1 MKRKKIVKKEVSEFN
16 TSSMSKPRKILYNK
30 IIKNYRFC
38 EIYDFLKFIY
48 INEVDF
54 SDIFMRDLFY
64 FLIKVNQYTSK
75 ITSECYS
82 IYSSKNYDTSLSEA
96 VIPLN
101 SIVCKILQAVITKKY
116 SLPIFSL
123 EKLIFASLIIFL
135 KKSSYHCRFRYP
147 YRLNKC
153 IEDKITNGYINAINS
168 RNNSFEFIFNLI
180 ETELKKEAEILN
192 NNNNNKRLLRVLNNK
207 KLL

>member
-1 MKRKKIVKKEVSEFN
+1 MANKIVKSEVFEIN

-30 IIKNYRFC
+30 IIKNYRFS

-48 INEVDF
+48 INEVNF

-64 FLIKVNQYTSK
+64 FLIKTEQYTSE
-75 ITSECYS
+75 I
-82 IYSSKNYDTSLSEA
+82 IYRSQSNDLSKKYDINLINVEISLRYM
-96 VIPLN
+96 IN
-101 SIVCKILQAVITKKY
+101 KILEAIILKKY
-116 SLPIFSL
+116 SLPVFAL
-123 EKLIFASLIIFL
+123 EKLIFASFIIFL
-135 KKSSYHCRFRYP
+135 KKSSFYCRFKYP

-153 IEDKITNGYINAINS
+153 IEDKSINGYINAINS

-180 ETELKKEAEILN
+180 KNQLKVEAEILD
-192 NNNNNKRLLRVLNNK
+192 NNKRLLRVLNNK

>member
-1 MKRKKIVKKEVSEFN
+1 
-16 TSSMSKPRKILYNK
+16 MSKPRKILYNK

-48 INEVDF
+48 INEVNF

-64 FLIKVNQYTSK
+64 FLIKTEQYTSE
-75 ITSECYS
+75 I
-82 IYSSKNYDTSLSEA
+82 IYRSQSNDLSKKYDINLINVEISLRYM
-96 VIPLN
+96 IN
-101 SIVCKILQAVITKKY
+101 KILEAIILKKY
-116 SLPIFSL
+116 SLPVFAL
-123 EKLIFASLIIFL
+123 EKLIFASFIIFL
-135 KKSSYHCRFRYP
+135 KKSSFYCRFRYP

-180 ETELKKEAEILN
+180 ENQLKVEAEILHN
-192 NNNNNKRLLRVLNNK
+192 NRRLFRVLNNK

>member
-1 MKRKKIVKKEVSEFN
+1 MARKIVKSEVFEIN

-48 INEVDF
+48 INEVNF

-64 FLIKVNQYTSK
+64 FLIKTEQYTSE
-75 ITSECYS
+75 I
-82 IYSSKNYDTSLSEA
+82 IYRSQSNDLSKKYDINLINVEISLRYM
-96 VIPLN
+96 IN
-101 SIVCKILQAVITKKY
+101 KILEAIIEKKY
-116 SLPIFSL
+116 SLPIFAL
-123 EKLIFASLIIFL
+123 EKLLFATLIIFL

-147 YRLNKC
+147 IRLNKC
-153 IEDKITNGYINAINS
+153 IEDKITNEYIHAINS

-180 ETELKKEAEILN
+180 ENELKKEAEILHN
-192 NNNNNKRLLRVLNNK
+192 NRRLFRVLNNK

>member
-1 MKRKKIVKKEVSEFN
+1 MKRKKTVKKQASEFN

-30 IIKNYRFC
+30 IIKNYRFS

-48 INEVDF
+48 INEVNF

-64 FLIKVNQYTSK
+64 FLIKTEQYTSEIIYRSQSNDLSKKYDINLINVEISLRYMINK
-75 ITSECYS
+75 I
-82 IYSSKNYDTSLSEA
+82 LEA
-96 VIPLN
+96 VI
-101 SIVCKILQAVITKKY
+101 AKKY
-116 SLPIFSL
+116 SLPIFAL
-123 EKLIFASLIIFL
+123 EKLLFATLIIFL

-180 ETELKKEAEILN
+180 KNQLKVEAEILD
-192 NNNNNKRLLRVLNNK
+192 NNKRLLRVLNNK

>member
-1 MKRKKIVKKEVSEFN
+1 MANKIVKSEIFEIN
-16 TSSMSKPRKILYNK
+16 ISSLNKAQKIIYNK
-30 IIKNYRFC
+30 VSNKYRFW
-38 EIYDFLKFIY
+38 ETYDFLKFIY
-48 INEVDF
+48 KNEVDF

-64 FLIKVNQYTSK
+64 FLIKKEQYTSEIIYRSQSNDLSKKYDINLINVEISLRYMINK
-75 ITSECYS
+75 I
-82 IYSSKNYDTSLSEA
+82 LEA
-96 VIPLN
+96 VI
-101 SIVCKILQAVITKKY
+101 AKKY
-116 SLPIFSL
+116 SLPVFAL

-180 ETELKKEAEILN
+180 ENQLKVEAEILHN
-192 NNNNNKRLLRVLNNK
+192 NRRLLRVLNNK

>member
-1 MKRKKIVKKEVSEFN
+1 MANKIVKSEIFEIN
-16 TSSMSKPRKILYNK
+16 ISSLNKAQKIIYNK
-30 IIKNYRFC
+30 VSNKYRFW
-38 EIYDFLKFIY
+38 ETYDFFKFIY
-48 INEVDF
+48 KNEVDF

-64 FLIKVNQYTSK
+64 FLIKLNQYTSK

-101 SIVCKILQAVITKKY
+101 SIVCKILQAVIAKKY

>member
-1 MKRKKIVKKEVSEFN
+1 MKRKKTVKKQASEFN

-48 INEVDF
+48 INEVNF

-82 IYSSKNYDTSLSEA
+82 IYSSKNHDTSLSVA

-101 SIVCKILQAVITKKY
+101 ASICKILEAIIAKKY
-116 SLPIFSL
+116 SLPVFAL
-123 EKLIFASLIIFL
+123 EKLIFATLIIFL

-147 YRLNKC
+147 PRLNKC

-180 ETELKKEAEILN
+180 ENQLKVEAEILHN
-192 NNNNNKRLLRVLNNK
+192 NRRLLRVLNNK

>member
-1 MKRKKIVKKEVSEFN
+1 MAH
-16 TSSMSKPRKILYNK
+16 
-30 IIKNYRFC
+30 
-38 EIYDFLKFIY
+38 
-48 INEVDF
+48 INEVNF

-64 FLIKVNQYTSK
+64 FLIKVNQYTSR
-75 ITSECYS
+75 IMSECYS

-101 SIVCKILQAVITKKY
+101 SIVCKILQAVIAKKY
-116 SLPIFSL
+116 SLPIFAL
-123 EKLIFASLIIFL
+123 EKLLFATLIIFL
-135 KKSSYHCRFRYP
+135 KKSSYHCRFKHP
-147 YRLNKC
+147 PRLNKC

-180 ETELKKEAEILN
+180 ENELKKEAEILHN
-192 NNNNNKRLLRVLNNK
+192 NRRLLRVLNNK

>member
-1 MKRKKIVKKEVSEFN
+1 MARKIVKSEVFEIN

-48 INEVDF
+48 INEVNF

-64 FLIKVNQYTSK
+64 FLIKIERYTSEIIYRSQSNDLSKKYDINLINVEISLRYMINK
-75 ITSECYS
+75 I
-82 IYSSKNYDTSLSEA
+82 LEA
-96 VIPLN
+96 VI
-101 SIVCKILQAVITKKY
+101 SKKY
-116 SLPIFSL
+116 SLPIFAL
-123 EKLIFASLIIFL
+123 EKLLFATLIIFL
-135 KKSSYHCRFRYP
+135 KKSSFYCRFRYP

-153 IEDKITNGYINAINS
+153 IEDKITNGYINEINS

-180 ETELKKEAEILN
+180 QNQLKVEAEILD
-192 NNNNNKRLLRVLNNK
+192 NNKRLLRVLNHK

>member
-1 MKRKKIVKKEVSEFN
+1 MANKIVKSEIFEIN
-16 TSSMSKPRKILYNK
+16 ISSLNKAQKTIYNK
-30 IIKNYRFC
+30 VSNKYRFW
-38 EIYDFLKFIY
+38 ETYDFLKFIY
-48 INEVDF
+48 KNEVDF

-101 SIVCKILQAVITKKY
+101 SIVCKILQAVIAKKY

-135 KKSSYHCRFRYP
+135 KKSSYHCRFKHP
-147 YRLNKC
+147 PRLNKC

>member
-1 MKRKKIVKKEVSEFN
+1 MANKIVKSEIFEIN
-16 TSSMSKPRKILYNK
+16 ISSLNKAQKIIYNK
-30 IIKNYRFC
+30 VSNKYRFW
-38 EIYDFLKFIY
+38 ETYDFLKFIY
-48 INEVDF
+48 KNEVDF

-101 SIVCKILQAVITKKY
+101 SIVCKILQAVIAKKY
-116 SLPIFSL
+116 SLPIFAL

-147 YRLNKC
+147 SRLNKC

>member
-1 MKRKKIVKKEVSEFN
+1 MARKIVKSEIFEIN
-16 TSSMSKPRKILYNK
+16 ISSLNKAQKTIYNK
-30 IIKNYRFC
+30 VSNKYRFW
-38 EIYDFLKFIY
+38 ETYDFLKFIY
-48 INEVDF
+48 KNEVNF

-64 FLIKVNQYTSK
+64 FLIKVNQYTSR
-75 ITSECYS
+75 IM
-82 IYSSKNYDTSLSEA
+82 SKYDNTYLRKQYDLSLTEA

-101 SIVCKILQAVITKKY
+101 SMTCKILEAVIAKRY
-116 SLPIFSL
+116 SLPTFAI

-147 YRLNKC
+147 SRLKKYN
-153 IEDKITNGYINAINS
+153 EDRNINEYINAINS

-180 ETELKKEAEILN
+180 ETELKKEAEILHN
-192 NNNNNKRLLRVLNNK
+192 NRRLLRVLNNK

>member
-1 MKRKKIVKKEVSEFN
+1 MANKIVKSEIFEIN
-16 TSSMSKPRKILYNK
+16 ISSLNKAQKTIYNK
-30 IIKNYRFC
+30 VSNKYRFW
-38 EIYDFLKFIY
+38 ETYDFFKFIY
-48 INEVDF
+48 KNEVDF

-64 FLIKVNQYTSK
+64 FLIKVNQYTSR
-75 ITSECYS
+75 IMSECYS

-101 SIVCKILQAVITKKY
+101 SIVCKILQAVIAKKY

>member
-1 MKRKKIVKKEVSEFN
+1 MARKIVKSEVFEIN

-48 INEVDF
+48 INEVNF

-64 FLIKVNQYTSK
+64 FLIKIERYTSE
-75 ITSECYS
+75 I
-82 IYSSKNYDTSLSEA
+82 IYRSQSNDLSKKYDINLINVEISLRYM
-96 VIPLN
+96 IN
-101 SIVCKILQAVITKKY
+101 KILEAIILKKY
-116 SLPIFSL
+116 SLPVFAL
-123 EKLIFASLIIFL
+123 EKLIFASFIIFL
-135 KKSSYHCRFRYP
+135 KKSFFYCRFRYHP
-147 YRLNKC
+147 RLNKC

>member
-1 MKRKKIVKKEVSEFN
+1 MARKIVKSEVFEIN

-48 INEVDF
+48 INEVNF

-64 FLIKVNQYTSK
+64 FLIKIERYTSE
-75 ITSECYS
+75 I
-82 IYSSKNYDTSLSEA
+82 IYRSQSNDLSKNYDINLINIEISLRYMINKILEA
-96 VIPLN
+96 VI
-101 SIVCKILQAVITKKY
+101 AKKY
-116 SLPIFSL
+116 SLPVFAL

-153 IEDKITNGYINAINS
+153 IEDKITNGNKS
-168 RNNSFEFIFNLI
+168 
-180 ETELKKEAEILN
+180 KK
-192 NNNNNKRLLRVLNNK
+192 
-207 KLL
+207 

>member
-1 MKRKKIVKKEVSEFN
+1 MARKIVKSEVFEIN

-48 INEVDF
+48 INEVNF

-101 SIVCKILQAVITKKY
+101 SIVCKILQAVIAKKY

>member
-48 INEVDF
+48 INEVNF

-64 FLIKVNQYTSK
+64 FLIKIERYTSE
-75 ITSECYS
+75 I
-82 IYSSKNYDTSLSEA
+82 IYRSQSNDLSKKYDINLINVEISLRYM
-96 VIPLN
+96 IN
-101 SIVCKILQAVITKKY
+101 KILEAIILKKY
-116 SLPIFSL
+116 SLPVFAL
-123 EKLIFASLIIFL
+123 EKLIFASFIIFL
-135 KKSSYHCRFRYP
+135 KKSSFYCRFKYP

-153 IEDKITNGYINAINS
+153 IQDKSINGYINAINS

-180 ETELKKEAEILN
+180 KNQLKVEAEILD
-192 NNNNNKRLLRVLNNK
+192 NNKRLLRVLNNK

>member
-1 MKRKKIVKKEVSEFN
+1 MANKIVKSEIFEIN
-16 TSSMSKPRKILYNK
+16 ISYLNKAQKTIYNK
-30 IIKNYRFC
+30 VSNKYRFW
-38 EIYDFLKFIY
+38 ETYDFFKFIY
-48 INEVDF
+48 KNEVDF

-64 FLIKVNQYTSK
+64 FLIKLNQYTSE
-75 ITSECYS
+75 ILSECYS
-82 IYSSKNYDTSLSEA
+82 IYSSKNHDTSLSEA

-101 SIVCKILQAVITKKY
+101 SIVCKILQAVIAKKY

-123 EKLIFASLIIFL
+123 EKLIFATLIIFL

-147 YRLNKC
+147 PRLNKC

>member
-1 MKRKKIVKKEVSEFN
+1 MANKIVKSEIFEIN
-16 TSSMSKPRKILYNK
+16 ISSLNKAQKTIYNK
-30 IIKNYRFC
+30 VSNKYRFW
-38 EIYDFLKFIY
+38 ETYDFLKFIY
-48 INEVDF
+48 KNEVDF

-101 SIVCKILQAVITKKY
+101 SIVCKILQAVIAKKY
-116 SLPIFSL
+116 SLPIFAL
-123 EKLIFASLIIFL
+123 EKLLFATLIIFL

>member
-1 MKRKKIVKKEVSEFN
+1 MFP
-16 TSSMSKPRKILYNK
+16 SSQ
-30 IIKNYRFC
+30 
-38 EIYDFLKFIY
+38 
-48 INEVDF
+48 
-54 SDIFMRDLFY
+54 
-64 FLIKVNQYTSK
+64 QYTSE
-75 ITSECYS
+75 I
-82 IYSSKNYDTSLSEA
+82 IYISQSNDLSKKYDINLINVEISLRYM
-96 VIPLN
+96 IN
-101 SIVCKILQAVITKKY
+101 KILEAIILKKY
-116 SLPIFSL
+116 SLPVFAL

-180 ETELKKEAEILN
+180 KNQLKVEAEILD
-192 NNNNNKRLLRVLNNK
+192 NNKRLLRVLNNK

>member
-1 MKRKKIVKKEVSEFN
+1 MVSKTVKSEVFEIN
-16 TSSMSKPRKILYNK
+16 TSLLNKAQKTIYNK
-30 IIKNYRFC
+30 VSNKYRFW
-38 EIYDFLKFIY
+38 ETYDFLKFIY
-48 INEVDF
+48 KNEVDF

-101 SIVCKILQAVITKKY
+101 SIVCKILQAVIAKKY

>member
-1 MKRKKIVKKEVSEFN
+1 MARKIVKSEVFEIN

-48 INEVDF
+48 INEVNF

-64 FLIKVNQYTSK
+64 FLIKIERYTSE
-75 ITSECYS
+75 I
-82 IYSSKNYDTSLSEA
+82 IYRSQSNDLSKKYDINLINVEISLRYM
-96 VIPLN
+96 IN
-101 SIVCKILQAVITKKY
+101 KILEAIILKKY
-116 SLPIFSL
+116 SLPVFAL
-123 EKLIFASLIIFL
+123 EKLIFASFIIFL
-135 KKSSYHCRFRYP
+135 KKSSFYCRFKYP

-153 IEDKITNGYINAINS
+153 IQDKSINGYINAINS

-180 ETELKKEAEILN
+180 KNQLKVEAEILD
-192 NNNNNKRLLRVLNNK
+192 NNKRLLRVLNNK

>member
-1 MKRKKIVKKEVSEFN
+1 MARKIVKSEIFEIN
-16 TSSMSKPRKILYNK
+16 ISSLNKAQKTIYNK
-30 IIKNYRFC
+30 VSNKYRFW
-38 EIYDFLKFIY
+38 ETYDFFKFIY
-48 INEVDF
+48 KNEVDF

-101 SIVCKILQAVITKKY
+101 SIVCKILQAVIAKKY

>member
-1 MKRKKIVKKEVSEFN
+1 MANKIVKSEIFEIN
-16 TSSMSKPRKILYNK
+16 ISSLNKAQKIIYNK
-30 IIKNYRFC
+30 VSNKYRFW
-38 EIYDFLKFIY
+38 ETYDFLKFIY
-48 INEVDF
+48 KNEVDF

-101 SIVCKILQAVITKKY
+101 SIVCKILQAVIAKKY

-147 YRLNKC
+147 IRLNKC
-153 IEDKITNGYINAINS
+153 IEDKITNEYINAINS

>member
-1 MKRKKIVKKEVSEFN
+1 MKRKKTVKKQASEFN

-30 IIKNYRFC
+30 IIKNYRFS

-48 INEVDF
+48 INEVNF

-64 FLIKVNQYTSK
+64 FLIKTEQYTSE
-75 ITSECYS
+75 I
-82 IYSSKNYDTSLSEA
+82 IYRSQSNDLSKKYDINLINVEISLRYM
-96 VIPLN
+96 IN
-101 SIVCKILQAVITKKY
+101 KILEAIILKKY
-116 SLPIFSL
+116 SLPVFAL
-123 EKLIFASLIIFL
+123 EKLIFASFIIFL
-135 KKSSYHCRFRYP
+135 KKSSFYCRFKYP

-153 IEDKITNGYINAINS
+153 IQDKSINGYINAINS

-180 ETELKKEAEILN
+180 KNQLKVEAEILDN
-192 NNNNNKRLLRVLNNK
+192 NRRLLRVLNNK

>member
-1 MKRKKIVKKEVSEFN
+1 MARKIVKSEVFEIN

-48 INEVDF
+48 INEVNF

-64 FLIKVNQYTSK
+64 FLIKIERYTSE
-75 ITSECYS
+75 I
-82 IYSSKNYDTSLSEA
+82 IYRSQSNDLSKKYDINLINVEISLRYM
-96 VIPLN
+96 IN
-101 SIVCKILQAVITKKY
+101 KILEAIILKKY
-116 SLPIFSL
+116 SLPVFAL
-123 EKLIFASLIIFL
+123 EKLIFASFIIFL
-135 KKSSYHCRFRYP
+135 KKSSFYCRFRYP
-147 YRLNKC
+147 PRLNKC

-180 ETELKKEAEILN
+180 KNKLKVEAEILD
-192 NNNNNKRLLRVLNNK
+192 NNKRLLRVLNNK

>member
-1 MKRKKIVKKEVSEFN
+1 MANKIVKSEIFEIN
-16 TSSMSKPRKILYNK
+16 ISSLNKAQKTIYNK
-30 IIKNYRFC
+30 VSNKYRFW
-38 EIYDFLKFIY
+38 ETYDFFKFIY
-48 INEVDF
+48 KNEVDF

-101 SIVCKILQAVITKKY
+101 SIVCKILQAVIAKKY
-116 SLPIFSL
+116 SLPIFAL

-135 KKSSYHCRFRYP
+135 KKSSYHCRFKHP
-147 YRLNKC
+147 PRLNKC
-153 IEDKITNGYINAINS
+153 IEDKITNGYINAINP

>member
-30 IIKNYRFC
+30 IIKNYRFS

-48 INEVDF
+48 INEVNF

-64 FLIKVNQYTSK
+64 FLIKTEQYTSE
-75 ITSECYS
+75 I
-82 IYSSKNYDTSLSEA
+82 IYRSQSNDLSKKYDINLINVEISLRYM
-96 VIPLN
+96 IN
-101 SIVCKILQAVITKKY
+101 KILEAIILKKY
-116 SLPIFSL
+116 SLPVFAL
-123 EKLIFASLIIFL
+123 EKLIFASFIIFL
-135 KKSSYHCRFRYP
+135 KKSSFYCRFRYP

-153 IEDKITNGYINAINS
+153 IEDKSINGYINAINS

-180 ETELKKEAEILN
+180 KNQLKVEAEILD
-192 NNNNNKRLLRVLNNK
+192 NNKRLLRVLNNK

>member
-1 MKRKKIVKKEVSEFN
+1 MANKIVKSEIFEIN
-16 TSSMSKPRKILYNK
+16 ISSLNKAQKIIYNK
-30 IIKNYRFC
+30 VSNKYRFW
-38 EIYDFLKFIY
+38 ETYDFLKFIY
-48 INEVDF
+48 KNEVDF

-101 SIVCKILQAVITKKY
+101 SIVCKILQAVIAKKY

-135 KKSSYHCRFRYP
+135 KKSSYHCRFRYFS
-147 YRLNKC
+147 RLNKC

>member
-1 MKRKKIVKKEVSEFN
+1 MANKIVKSEIFEIN
-16 TSSMSKPRKILYNK
+16 ISSLNKAQKIIYNK
-30 IIKNYRFC
+30 VSNKYRFW
-38 EIYDFLKFIY
+38 ETYDFLKFIY
-48 INEVDF
+48 KNEVDF

-101 SIVCKILQAVITKKY
+101 SIVCKILQAVIAKKY

>member
-1 MKRKKIVKKEVSEFN
+1 MANKIVKSEIFEIN
-16 TSSMSKPRKILYNK
+16 ISSLNKAQKIIYNK
-30 IIKNYRFC
+30 VSNKYRFW
-38 EIYDFLKFIY
+38 ETYDFLKFIY
-48 INEVDF
+48 KNEVNF

-101 SIVCKILQAVITKKY
+101 SIVCKILQAVIAKKY

>member
-48 INEVDF
+48 INEVNF

-64 FLIKVNQYTSK
+64 FLIKIERYTSEIIYRSHSNDLSKKYDINLINVEISLRYMINK
-75 ITSECYS
+75 I
-82 IYSSKNYDTSLSEA
+82 LEA
-96 VIPLN
+96 VI
-101 SIVCKILQAVITKKY
+101 AKKY
-116 SLPIFSL
+116 SLPVFAL
-123 EKLIFASLIIFL
+123 EKLIFASFIIFL
-135 KKSSYHCRFRYP
+135 KKSSFYCRFRYP

-153 IEDKITNGYINAINS
+153 IEDKSINGYINAINP

-180 ETELKKEAEILN
+180 KNQLKVEAEILD
-192 NNNNNKRLLRVLNNK
+192 NNKRLLRVLNNK

>member
-1 MKRKKIVKKEVSEFN
+1 MARKIVKSEVFEIN

-48 INEVDF
+48 INEVNF

-64 FLIKVNQYTSK
+64 FLIKIERYTSE
-75 ITSECYS
+75 I
-82 IYSSKNYDTSLSEA
+82 IYRSQSNDLSKKYDINLINVEISLRYM
-96 VIPLN
+96 IN
-101 SIVCKILQAVITKKY
+101 KILEAIILKKY
-116 SLPIFSL
+116 SLPVFAL
-123 EKLIFASLIIFL
+123 EKLIFASFIIFL
-135 KKSSYHCRFRYP
+135 KKSSFYCRFRYP

-153 IEDKITNGYINAINS
+153 IEDKSINGYINAINP

-180 ETELKKEAEILN
+180 ETELKNEAEILDN
-192 NNNNNKRLLRVLNNK
+192 NRRLLRVLNNK

>member
-1 MKRKKIVKKEVSEFN
+1 MANKIVKSEIFEIN
-16 TSSMSKPRKILYNK
+16 ISSLNKAQKIIYNK
-30 IIKNYRFC
+30 VSNKYRFW
-38 EIYDFLKFIY
+38 ETYDFLKFIY
-48 INEVDF
+48 KNEVDF

-101 SIVCKILQAVITKKY
+101 SIVCKILQAVIAKKY
-116 SLPIFSL
+116 SLPIFAL

-147 YRLNKC
+147 RRLNKC

>member
-1 MKRKKIVKKEVSEFN
+1 MASKTVKSEIFEINISSLNKAQKI
-16 TSSMSKPRKILYNK
+16 IYNK
-30 IIKNYRFC
+30 VSNKYRFW
-38 EIYDFLKFIY
+38 ETYDFLKFIY
-48 INEVDF
+48 KNEVDF

-101 SIVCKILQAVITKKY
+101 SIVCKILQAVIAKKY
-116 SLPIFSL
+116 SLPIFAL
-123 EKLIFASLIIFL
+123 EKLLFATLIIFL
-135 KKSSYHCRFRYP
+135 KKSSYHCRFRYS

>member
-1 MKRKKIVKKEVSEFN
+1 MANKIVKSEIFEIN
-16 TSSMSKPRKILYNK
+16 ISSLNKAQKTIYNK
-30 IIKNYRFC
+30 VSNKYRFW
-38 EIYDFLKFIY
+38 ETYDFLKFIY
-48 INEVDF
+48 KNEVDF

-101 SIVCKILQAVITKKY
+101 SIVCKILQAVIAKKY

-147 YRLNKC
+147 SRLNKC